1 MLLTL
6 NPGSSQPP
14 WHREGLGPQGVG
26 TGAWAA
32 GCMDGGQMGTHSC
45 LSLLFLTAPLQ
56 LEQALDTG
64 VPGHLGGPGGLILST
79 LWGPSGGL
87 SPSRRRAILCILRV
101 LVSKRTPWA
110 GAGGRAGFS
119 CWLSR
124 GSPGRSRQLPV
135 SNHLAKP
142 PVPEVSYY
150 TRTLLVGEA
159 PHTLLTDCDLGKL
172 RAMEWSY

>member
-14 WHREGLGPQGVG
+14 WHCEGLGPQGVG

-64 VPGHLGGPGGLILST
+64 VPGHLGGPGGLILSA
-79 LWGPSGGL
+79 LEKKGHPLHSQ
-87 SPSRRRAILCILRV
+87 S
-101 LVSKRTPWA
+101 A
-110 GAGGRAGFS
+110 G
-119 CWLSR
+119 
-124 GSPGRSRQLPV
+124 Q
-135 SNHLAKP
+135 
-142 PVPEVSYY
+142 
-150 TRTLLVGEA
+150 
-159 PHTLLTDCDLGKL
+159 
-172 RAMEWSY
+172 